1 MFWQSMMSILGGR
14 VIVLPRARCW
24 HLPATHLIVCQVILS
39 IVNENIGTTA
49 IQLQHSLFPTS
60 MRMRGC
66 SACID
71 PRKMLAMHLHY
82 CGCVG
87 YFMPFCAYFFWTIYV
102 WLARVASA
110 LVKPCCSWLQ
120 CTQQHMV
127 QLFPM
132 KTCLSP
138 HHSSNNSV
146 ADCWLLQY

>member
-1 MFWQSMMSILGGR
+1 MMSILGGR

-49 IQLQHSLFPTS
+49 IQLHHSLFPTS

-66 SACID
+66 SACIY

-87 YFMPFCAYFFWTIYV
+87 YFMPFCAYFLDHLCLV
-102 WLARVASA
+102 GQARWCSGKTMLQLTPVHSA
-110 LVKPCCSWLQ
+110 TYGAVVSHENLFVSTPQLQ
-120 CTQQHMV
+120 Q
-127 QLFPM
+127 
-132 KTCLSP
+132 
-138 HHSSNNSV
+138 
-146 ADCWLLQY
+146 